1 MDWFERVIVGSG
13 PSGVAAALRLE
24 EAGTCLV
31 DAGEV
36 PDFDFPYPS
45 LQEAISDGAIADLLG
60 PEWELLRDLTDP
72 TRTHIKLRSIGLGF
86 VMRGDSFRIEDRS
99 GGVLNRGAGSL
110 AAGGMSNVWGG
121 QLLRYTNDDLKEAG
135 DWPFSASELEKY
147 YHDLEEH
154 IGISGEIDDMQE
166 FLGGGVP
173 SLPPVPMVPAA
184 AHLYRT
190 YRASSGRAREKE
202 APKLIIGRPR
212 VAVATAPYRNRP
224 AYNFGETEFFT
235 TRQPGFYTARLTLE
249 ELKSG
254 GRITYLPGF
263 RLMDWQ
269 EKSEYIELSLRELS
283 TGDEKLIRTR
293 HLLIGC
299 GATQTARLVI
309 GHYRSYDRM
318 LPFMDHPPA
327 LLPLFLP
334 LKFGSELPEKSF
346 PIQLIGTLPG
356 TGRRDMI
363 SFYYPGGIL
372 WSSLIGDVPLP
383 MDSAVRIMRG
393 LLGGMLVAQIWQT
406 SRPSPGNRLGMKE
419 SGEMVVRYPERSPC
433 TVVPPLLRAMF
444 GLGAFSIARLA
455 SLSPPGWG
463 FHYAGCLPMRRTPGD
478 YETHIDGRLWDSR
491 RVRLIDGSILP
502 SLPAKNHALTLM
514 ANAARIADEVK
525 KCGY

>member
-24 EAGTCLV
+24 DPGTCLV

-36 PDFDFPYPS
+36 ADYDFPFQS
-45 LQEAISDGAIADLLG
+45 LQEAIKNGAVADLLG
-60 PEWELLRDLTDP
+60 PKWELLRDLTDP
-72 TRTHIKLRSIGLGF
+72 TRTHIKLRSIGLSF
-86 VMRGDSFRIEDRS
+86 VMRGDSFRVED
-99 GGVLNRGAGSL
+99 GGGGILNRGAGSL

-121 QLLRYTNDDLKEAG
+121 QLLRYTDDDLREAG
-135 DWPFSASELEKY
+135 DWPFTASELERY
-147 YHDLEEH
+147 YPELEEH

-173 SLPPVPMVPAA
+173 TLPPVPMVSAA
-184 AHLYRT
+184 AHLYRR
-190 YRASSGRAREKE
+190 YLSKRSGGVI
-202 APKLIIGRPR
+202 PSLLLGRPR
-212 VAVATAPYRNRP
+212 VAVATVPHRKRP

-235 TRQPGFYTARLTLE
+235 TRQPGFYTARLSLD
-249 ELKSG
+249 ELVSG
-254 GRITYLPGF
+254 GKITYLSGF
-263 RLMDWQ
+263 RLVDWE
-269 EKSEYIELSLRELS
+269 EKNEHIELLLQELK
-283 TGDEKLIRTR
+283 TGNKRMVRTR

-299 GATQTARLVI
+299 GATQTARLI
-309 GHYRSYDRM
+309 IRHYNAFGRM

-334 LKFGSELPEKSF
+334 SEFGSELPEKSF

-372 WSSLIGDVPLP
+372 WSNLIGDVPLP

-406 SRPSPGNRLGMKE
+406 SRPSPVNLLGMKE

-433 TVVPPLLRAMF
+433 TVVPPLLKAIFR
-444 GLGAFSIARLA
+444 LGVYSLPRLA

-463 FHYAGCLPMRRTPGD
+463 FHYAGCLPMRKSPGE
-478 YETHIDGRLWDSR
+478 YETHTDGRLWDSR